1 EGMMFKRRRATSGVR
16 GSAILILGLLFF
28 AGAVV
33 ADPQAELARAHSA
46 FHPALREAD
55 ASALDRLLDEHFT
68 WTHTDGLVQ
77 SKSELVEKIRGGKLR
92 YAELSTDQET
102 FNEYARAAVVTGHL

>member
-1 EGMMFKRRRATSGVR
+1 MFKRRRATSGVR
-16 GSAILILGLLFF
+16 VSATLVLGLLFF
-28 AGAVV
+28 AGATV
-33 ADPQAELARAHSA
+33 ADPRSELVRAHRA
-46 FHPALREAD
+46 FHQALREAD

-92 YAELSTDQET
+92 YAELNIDQ
-102 FNEYARAAVVTGHL
+102 